1 MGRINFEADPQLF
14 SINQLMER
22 GEGLLKKE
30 IFQVK
35 RKYKES
41 KYVKFRFKKM
51 DDSTGNYDSEATL
64 YLCQFIDIT

>member
-1 MGRINFEADPQLF
+1 
-14 SINQLMER
+14 MER

-35 RKYKES
+35 RKYKQS

-64 YLCQFIDIT
+64 HLCQFIDIT